1 MSQSMAD
8 LAAALRNVH
17 PDDGVYHD
25 ARTGEVT
32 LEVSPDRIHEVAES
46 LKTDAAFDF
55 AQLTDVCGV
64 DYLAYGDAEWMTRE
78 ATSRGY
84 SRGVKRYEGAH
95 DPDQESPRRF
105 AVVYH
110 LLSLSRNQRLRLRV
124 WLADAQFPVI
134 DSVEDIWPAANWF
147 EREAFDLYG
156 IHFSGHPDLRRILTD
171 YGFVGH
177 PFRKDFP
184 LSGNVELRYDPG
196 KGRVVYEPVQ
206 IMPRVLVPKVIRPA
220 AASMAAAEGK
230 SADA

>member
-8 LAAALRNVH
+8 LAGALQARYPEGLVRHDEQTDEVVLEVAPEALR
-17 PDDGVYHD
+17 
-25 ARTGEVT
+25 
-32 LEVSPDRIHEVAES
+32 EVAATLASEPG
-46 LKTDAAFDF
+46 LAF
-55 AQLTDVCGV
+55 AQLSDVCGV
-64 DYLAYGDAEWMTRE
+64 DYLAYGDAEWLTRE

-84 SRGVKRYEGAH
+84 SRGVKRYDGRR
-95 DPDQESPRRF
+95 DPDQASPRRF

-124 WLADAQFPVI
+124 WLTDTQFPVV
-134 DSVEDIWPAANWF
+134 DSVQDIWPAANWF

-156 IHFSGHPDLRRILTD
+156 IHFAGHPDLRRILTD

-184 LSGNVELRYDPG
+184 ISGNVELRYDPE

-206 IMPRVLVPKVIRPA
+206 IAPRVLVPKVIRPA
-220 AASMAAAEGK
+220 AVEAASGEGK
-230 SADA
+230 ATHG

>member
-1 MSQSMAD
+1 MSQSMTD
-8 LAAALRNVH
+8 LAAALQARYSESLVR
-17 PDDGVYHD
+17 HD
-25 ARTGEVT
+25 EQTDEVV
-32 LEVSPDRIHEVAES
+32 LEVVPEVLRDVAAS
-46 LKTDAAFDF
+46 LASEAGFGF

-64 DYLAYGDAEWMTRE
+64 DYLAYGDDEWLTRE

-84 SRGVKRYEGAH
+84 SRGVKRYDAH
-95 DPDQESPRRF
+95 QDPDQTSPRRF

-124 WLADAQFPVI
+124 WLADTQFPVVE
-134 DSVEDIWPAANWF
+134 SVHDIWPAANWF

-156 IHFSGHPDLRRILTD
+156 IHFAGHPDLRRILTD

-184 LSGNVELRYDPG
+184 ISGNVELRYDPE

-206 IMPRVLVPKVIRPA
+206 IPPRVLVPKVIRPA
-220 AASMAAAEGK
+220 AAEAASGPGK
-230 SADA
+230 VTHG